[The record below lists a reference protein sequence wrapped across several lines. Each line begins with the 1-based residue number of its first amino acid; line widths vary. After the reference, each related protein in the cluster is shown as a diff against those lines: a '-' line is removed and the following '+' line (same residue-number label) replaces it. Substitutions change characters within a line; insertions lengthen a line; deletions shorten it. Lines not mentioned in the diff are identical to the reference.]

1 MMTLRV
7 QSEAMVIEEFT
18 QAKFSEYLGEAFQLE
33 ADLESRLTLQLIE
46 AKQLSSGQN
55 ANPQIKRL
63 EPFAL
68 VFRGP
73 QNLPLAQAT
82 YQLQHDQLGELAVFL
97 VPIDQDEEGFY
108 YEAIFN

>member
-1 MMTLRV
+1 MAI
-7 QSEAMVIEEFT
+7 EALT
-18 QAKFSEYLGEAFQLE
+18 QAKFSDHLGEAFQLE
-33 ADLESRLTLQLIE
+33 ADLESCLTLKLME
-46 AKQLSSGQN
+46 AQQLSSGQN
-55 ANPQIKRL
+55 ANSNITRS

-73 QNLPLAQAT
+73 QDLPLPQAT

-97 VPIDQDEEGFY
+97 VPINQDEEGFY